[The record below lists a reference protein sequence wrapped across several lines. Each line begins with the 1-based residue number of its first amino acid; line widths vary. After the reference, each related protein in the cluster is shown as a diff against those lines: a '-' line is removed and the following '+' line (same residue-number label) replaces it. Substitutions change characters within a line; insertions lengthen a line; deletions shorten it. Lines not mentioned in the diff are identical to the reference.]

1 MQTRKNRKN
10 KTFNRKNRG
19 GGPKSKK
26 IKSKEIKSKSP
37 EKKIEKIASAE
48 KIEKIASTKKI
59 NINPIP
65 LSKSPQ
71 SPNFL
76 LSLLPNNKKE
86 YESKKIHHEIK
97 KENYKK
103 SQQLNKIYGNFY
115 IKLNELIVLFKSVD
129 TDYINRKNLQSI
141 IDSYYNVKAKI
152 VDGLNLYSEITHLE
166 DQPDINIDKL
176 ITERQNYIDKIKRYE
191 TKINEII
198 EKINKAKEQ
207 EIKKEEEDAIKR
219 RLEEEEK
226 KRKEEEYKEKKTA
239 KKEAKKA
246 AKAATKI
253 QILVRGRTS
262 RKRYNIQTMRES
274 AKKKQAL
281 MKIIDKTPQEIT
293 GEEWSTFFEE
303 NVKQIKDTIKIKDIN
318 EINKIIEKNEQKG
331 FSEDYQNNEAKYYS
345 HVIFFILGFLTPLL
359 EKKGVT
365 VYLKGG
371 QAIHLNRQTS
381 TYPVYPSNDID
392 IDFIVDPN
400 SNLKKID
407 VCYII
412 RNFIYWCVSDN
423 DIVNIENIKYLKKLT
438 SIENETNVLKMSFR
452 EFSTNGQMFALMDM
466 SFKDGLPDIK
476 ELFTREYLEYKE
488 DKDFEI
494 NGITHSYNYQ
504 SVLSMILEKMFI
516 LFHTD
521 DKMIAIDKKKKDFII
536 QKFKYSLCH
545 IINLYMNVKNKEWE
559 WVNDFNQENEVNKNV
574 LIQLA
579 NMYYEYF
586 YPMDENA
593 NRDTIMSTISDKVF
607 SNLCTIS
614 SESIAPPPPYQ
625 YENELLLK
633 MKEDITTTVSEF
645 KDDII
650 YVIGN
655 NQLINKTFNY
665 FLEHISKVDTYE
677 KLCHH
682 IITDSPLII
691 KNINTVLAD
700 MKMQN
705 SLTSSIK
712 NKTQQIKKE
721 LSGYF
726 NRLCQKM

>member
-1 MQTRKNRKN
+1 
-10 KTFNRKNRG
+10 
-19 GGPKSKK
+19 
-26 IKSKEIKSKSP
+26 
-37 EKKIEKIASAE
+37 
-48 KIEKIASTKKI
+48 
-59 NINPIP
+59 
-65 LSKSPQ
+65 
-71 SPNFL
+71 
-76 LSLLPNNKKE
+76 
-86 YESKKIHHEIK
+86 
-97 KENYKK
+97 
-103 SQQLNKIYGNFY
+103 
-115 IKLNELIVLFKSVD
+115 
-129 TDYINRKNLQSI
+129 
-141 IDSYYNVKAKI
+141 
-152 VDGLNLYSEITHLE
+152 
-166 DQPDINIDKL
+166 
-176 ITERQNYIDKIKRYE
+176 
-191 TKINEII
+191 
-198 EKINKAKEQ
+198 
-207 EIKKEEEDAIKR
+207 
-219 RLEEEEK
+219 
-226 KRKEEEYKEKKTA
+226 
-239 KKEAKKA
+239 
-246 AKAATKI
+246 
-253 QILVRGRTS
+253 
-262 RKRYNIQTMRES
+262 
-274 AKKKQAL
+274 
-281 MKIIDKTPQEIT
+281 
-293 GEEWSTFFEE
+293 
-303 NVKQIKDTIKIKDIN
+303 
-318 EINKIIEKNEQKG
+318 
-331 FSEDYQNNEAKYYS
+331 
-345 HVIFFILGFLTPLL
+345 
-359 EKKGVT
+359 
-365 VYLKGG
+365 
-371 QAIHLNRQTS
+371 
-381 TYPVYPSNDID
+381 
-392 IDFIVDPN
+392 
-400 SNLKKID
+400 
-407 VCYII
+407 
-412 RNFIYWCVSDN
+412 
-423 DIVNIENIKYLKKLT
+423 
-438 SIENETNVLKMSFR
+438 
-452 EFSTNGQMFALMDM
+452 
-466 SFKDGLPDIK
+466 
-476 ELFTREYLEYKE
+476 
-488 DKDFEI
+488 
-494 NGITHSYNYQ
+494 
-504 SVLSMILEKMFI
+504 MFI